1 MLWMK
6 PIAGKC
12 RKFSLGF
19 ACITCGSRP
28 GHKARLAV
36 WCLVFM
42 AGLFCSSAWSDIF
55 HIDSVRINA
64 PKIHNDSLIYTMDIH
79 FLERPGSFWSYY
91 DATNGT
97 IVIEFLDALIVA
109 LPVKIPQGMPFLWF
123 KVRKMDSEMALTKVA
138 SRINVTIDRG
148 PSGGQFWNNDV
159 RLVGNSTIRVI
170 IWKEKAAPNKIR
182 EKTSRTVAITVGAS
196 ALVVFAVIALIAL

>member
-1 MLWMK
+1 ME

-19 ACITCGSRP
+19 ACITCGPGQVHKGRP
-28 GHKARLAV
+28 GV
-36 WCLVFM
+36 WSLVFIL
-42 AGLFCSSAWSDIF
+42 GIFCSCAWSEIF

-64 PKIHNDSLIYTMDIH
+64 PKIYNDSLIYTMDIH

-91 DATNGT
+91 DAATAT
-97 IVIEFLDALIVA
+97 IVIEFLDALIIS

-123 KVRKMDSEMALTKVA
+123 KVRKMDTEMALTKVA
-138 SRINVTIDRG
+138 SRINVTVDRG
-148 PSGGQFWNNDV
+148 QYGQQFWNNDV
-159 RLVGNSTIRVI
+159 RLIGNSTVRVI
-170 IWKEKAAPNKIR
+170 IWKEKAAPDKVR
-182 EKTSRTVAITVGAS
+182 KKTSRTVAITVGAS